1 MSPQGAQPVYR
12 TKTESVP
19 QPPASQHWFPAGSIV
34 VGVDGSPSSIEA
46 VEWAARQAALEHR
59 PIALLHTFHIE
70 GIHWLPAMGYDPR
83 EIRRSLREEGERLI
97 SAAERRVHE
106 TASSVEVHH
115 VLGDADART
124 ALIEASRTASMVVL
138 GSRGRGPV
146 ASTFL
151 GSVGVTLVRHAACPV
166 VVRRPEHDHVSHG
179 VIVGTDMSED
189 SLPVMEYAYRL
200 ASIRGLP
207 LTVLV
212 DHQSSPFLSPSE
224 IEQVDR
230 VPRARVAHWMAD
242 LHAKF
247 PDVRVKEC
255 DAAQPFARA
264 LTSLG
269 TEKDLVVVGGQGGG
283 SPASALRRSA
293 AVTVVEQVPSTV
305 VVVPVS
311 ADVD

>member
-1 MSPQGAQPVYR
+1 M
-12 TKTESVP
+12 
-19 QPPASQHWFPAGSIV
+19 
-34 VGVDGSPSSIEA
+34 
-46 VEWAARQAALEHR
+46 
-59 PIALLHTFHIE
+59 
-70 GIHWLPAMGYDPR
+70 
-83 EIRRSLREEGERLI
+83 
-97 SAAERRVHE
+97 
-106 TASSVEVHH
+106 
-115 VLGDADART
+115 
-124 ALIEASRTASMVVL
+124 
-138 GSRGRGPV
+138 
-146 ASTFL
+146 
-151 GSVGVTLVRHAACPV
+151 
-166 VVRRPEHDHVSHG
+166 
-179 VIVGTDMSED
+179 
-189 SLPVMEYAYRL
+189 
-200 ASIRGLP
+200 
-207 LTVLV
+207 LV

-230 VPRARVAHWMAD
+230 VPRERVAHWMAD